1 MVTIHR
7 AQGLRVVIFTDD
19 HEPAHVHV
27 FGDGHAKINLIGP
40 DGGAGTGL
48 GRGHEAQRAAPCDAD
63 RDRGTRRLSGAMERD
78 TWLT

>member
-7 AQGLRVVIFTDD
+7 AHGLRVIIFTDD

-40 DGGAGTGL
+40 DGAPALVSTEGMK
-48 GRGHEAQRAAPCDAD
+48 RSDVRRAMQIV
-63 RDRGTRRLSGAMERD
+63 RDQQEQFLARWRQIHG
-78 TWLT
+78 